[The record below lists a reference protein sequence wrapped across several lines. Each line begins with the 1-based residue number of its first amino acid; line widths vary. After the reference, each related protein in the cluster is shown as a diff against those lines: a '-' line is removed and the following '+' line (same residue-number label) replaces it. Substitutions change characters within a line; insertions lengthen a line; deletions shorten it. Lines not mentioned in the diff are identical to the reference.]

1 MNTQNEQIQVIKKTA
16 IEVITN
22 PAGFFRNMPTTG
34 GFVEPLIFL
43 AAMGVISG
51 LIQAVFSIVGLGMH
65 VSFFM
70 ALASIVIVPVLV
82 AIFGFIGAGIF
93 FVVWKLM
100 GSGQSYET
108 AYRCVAYAA
117 AITPIT
123 TLLGVIPYLG
133 AVIGLVWMMYLM
145 VTATTE
151 VHKLEPQKAWIVF
164 GIIFGLFILLNLNS
178 QRVAR
183 NAEKQVKEFNKQIEQ
198 MEDMTPEEAGKA
210 MGEFFKG
217 LNQGSSQE

>member
-1 MNTQNEQIQVIKKTA
+1 MNSQKEQIQTIKKTA

-22 PAGFFRNMPTTG
+22 PAGFFRNMPVTG

-43 AAMGVISG
+43 AAMGVLSG

-65 VSFFM
+65 MSFFM
-70 ALASIVIVPVLV
+70 ALASIIIVPVLV

-93 FVVWKLM
+93 FIVWKLM

-123 TLLGVIPYLG
+123 TLIGMIPYLG
-133 AVIGLVWMMYLM
+133 AAIGLRWMMYLM

-164 GIIFGLFILLNLNS
+164 GIIFGLFLLLNLNS
-178 QRVAR
+178 QRVTR
-183 NAEKQVKEFNKQIEQ
+183 NSEKQIKEYNRQ
-198 MEDMTPEEAGKA
+198 MENMTPEEAGKA
-210 MGEFFKG
+210 MGEFIKG
-217 LNQGSSQE
+217 LNQDGARE

>member
-1 MNTQNEQIQVIKKTA
+1 MNSQNEKIQAIKKTV

-22 PAGFFRNMPTTG
+22 PAGFFRNMPVSG

-43 AAMGVISG
+43 VVMGVISG
-51 LIQAVFSIVGLGMH
+51 LIQAVYSIVGLGMH

-70 ALASIVIVPVLV
+70 ALASIIIVPVLV
-82 AIFGFIGAGIF
+82 AVFGFIGAGIF
-93 FVVWKLM
+93 FVVWKIM

-117 AITPIT
+117 AITPINA
-123 TLLGVIPYLG
+123 LLGVIPYLG

-151 VHKLEPQKAWIVF
+151 VHKLEPKKAWIVF

-178 QRVAR
+178 QRAAR
-183 NAEKQVKEFNKQIEQ
+183 NAENQVKEFNKQMEQ
-198 MEDMTPEEAGKA
+198 MENMTPEEAGKA

-217 LNQGSSQE
+217 LNQDSSEE